1 MDQQESSLQE
11 LNQKAQQALKD
22 IDDALQDVSL
32 SFNDADFSLTNQMPL
47 TEQNG
52 SSQQPLSQAFNQD
65 ESIGRVDNLTFSADM
80 SLGNISH
87 MDEHLNQN
95 GHQSMDKTN
104 QQQNSTSL
112 DIAGI
117 DAALDDALNM
127 SMDISMRHSVTS
139 DKDNAVQAAILPAET
154 EQVLQSQSYQ
164 SHEAH
169 VQTVQFSE
177 DNERKKGDDLV
188 SSQKPL
194 QNNIVDIKS
203 PDGSVHSTTSS
214 DSMVDIKSYLKNV
227 EANLNKELARVD
239 QNLQNITMNASNV
252 LVPKLKVKSYKL
264 PAVSQIDDP
273 ELHALFNRPIQ
284 MPDETML
291 LDSQGINQ
299 KNAKAVYKRLPEV
312 IQTPQGK
319 SSKSAANVNS
329 GQRKPTLPLPE
340 IYPED
345 FTQQASSKHLQNVDT
360 DLTKQIKE
368 AELKLK
374 ASLQQ
379 QQNSS
384 LKLNGQANPQF
395 RDIEL
400 ENSLFGPQEIKL
412 PAEDDVVLQENQDE
426 EKCEFERSYQRLPA
440 AVVTAADHLWYS
452 PTQYQPPMQQT
463 SPQYKAK
470 SPLQKVAVSENPPH
484 QINIDITANDDLLQ
498 DDLVHLQQKPS
509 ISRAPTLVNMEHQA
523 PPVFERSDDVK
534 EQLDINDH
542 RHTIDRL
549 MAVIEKQSEMIS
561 HLQQEVQQIR
571 IQQQKENHIMGNGK
585 LQNHQHESGSEVVV
599 LKSKIQLL
607 ERKLEYANLM
617 VEQHRQ
623 DKEHAMKEAE
633 FWRSQSR
640 DYRPQGGS
648 FPIHPANFVRS
659 TIQKHLRSSVF
670 AGNRVYSQ
678 STRIPSYPLNSAH
691 NSNSATT
698 GAFSRSQRNY
708 AVQDKTKS
716 KYKPSLTS
724 RQMPATSQYQKW
736 NQSLGKNSQS
746 HH

>member
-1 MDQQESSLQE
+1 MDQESSLQE

-32 SFNDADFSLTNQMPL
+32 SFNDADFSLTNQVPL

-52 SSQQPLSQAFNQD
+52 SSQQPLSQTFNQD

-80 SLGNISH
+80 SFGNISH
-87 MDEHLNQN
+87 MDGHLNSKN
-95 GHQSMDKTN
+95 ERLVVDKTE

-139 DKDNAVQAAILPAET
+139 DKDNAMQAAIPPAET
-154 EQVLQSQSYQ
+154 EPSFQQELYQ
-164 SHEAH
+164 SHDAH
-169 VQTVQFSE
+169 VQAVQFSE
-177 DNERKKGDDLV
+177 TNERKKDDDLV

-203 PDGSVHSTTSS
+203 PDGSVHSSSSS

-273 ELHALFNRPIQ
+273 ELQALFNRPTQ
-284 MPDETML
+284 MPDETIL
-291 LDSQGINQ
+291 LDSPGINQ
-299 KNAKAVYKRLPEV
+299 KNAKAAHKKLPEV
-312 IQTPQGK
+312 NQTPQGK
-319 SSKSAANVNS
+319 SQQSAKNVNS

-340 IYPED
+340 VYSED
-345 FTQQASSKHLQNVDT
+345 FTQQVSSKSLKNNDT

-412 PAEDDVVLQENQDE
+412 PAEDDVVLQEDQYE

-440 AVVTAADHLWYS
+440 AVVTAVDHLEYS
-452 PTQYQPPMQQT
+452 HTQYQPPMQQT
-463 SPQYKAK
+463 QPQYKTS
-470 SPLQKVAVSENPPH
+470 SPLQKIAGNENPPP
-484 QINIDITANDDLLQ
+484 QINIDISANGDLLQ
-498 DDLVHLQQKPS
+498 NDIVHLQQQPS

-523 PPVFERSDDVK
+523 PPVFGRSDVIK
-534 EQLDINDH
+534 EQLDINEH

-549 MAVIEKQSEMIS
+549 MAVIAKQSEMIS

-571 IQQQKENHIMGNGK
+571 IQQQKENYIVGNGK

-648 FPIHPANFVRS
+648 FPIHQANFVRS
-659 TIQKHLRSSVF
+659 TIQKHLRSSVL

-691 NSNSATT
+691 NGNSAKT
-698 GAFSRSQRNY
+698 GAFTRSRHNHG
-708 AVQDKTKS
+708 VEDKTKG
-716 KYKPSLTS
+716 KYKPSSTS
-724 RQMPATSQYQKW
+724 RYTPAASQYQKW
-736 NQSLGKNSQS
+736 NQSLGRNSQS
-746 HH
+746 RH